1 MSFLHVRDSHYGV
14 PDVPTTFFV
23 SLSVLLCLLAAQTRA
38 KKYFALAA
46 AMAAYA
52 IATKW
57 NVWLVVIPLIIAVV
71 FSLRASP
78 LRAKGRAWASMLILL
93 ASFFF
98 IGFALGGF
106 QLMLKPGTYLEY
118 ALREAQAGEAG
129 GFGFWQ
135 IDTLPGWLFY
145 VKTLLY
151 GIGPVM
157 LALAAVGLARRT
169 LMVFK
174 TRDISSLV
182 LIAFPISYFLIMGA
196 TRHYF
201 ARYALPLVP
210 FAAVLSADVIMAMIT
225 RWQPG
230 RKRLVVGAAIG
241 IVVVSIIPPLVNSLQ
256 HDVLLSRTDTRT
268 IAKQWSEANISAGAK
283 IAIDWPFHGPP
294 LATADQHRPSSIT
307 YDVTWVGQTGLAEH
321 SLDWYRQQGYDYL
334 IASSF
339 IYNIPLLFPDQ
350 DAQRNSFYA
359 QLPQQTTLVQEF
371 YPNES
376 VSEPPFI
383 FDEIYGPAI
392 SLWQRDRPG
401 PTIKVY
407 RIQ

>member
-1 MSFLHVRDSHYGV
+1 
-14 PDVPTTFFV
+14 
-23 SLSVLLCLLAAQTRA
+23 
-38 KKYFALAA
+38 
-46 AMAAYA
+46 
-52 IATKW
+52 
-57 NVWLVVIPLIIAVV
+57 
-71 FSLRASP
+71 
-78 LRAKGRAWASMLILL
+78 MLILL
-93 ASFFF
+93 AIFFF

-157 LALAAVGLARRT
+157 LVLAALGLARRT

-210 FAAVLSADVIMAMIT
+210 FAAVLSADVIIATIT

-230 RKRLVVGAAIG
+230 RERLVVGAAIG
-241 IVVVSIIPPLVNSLQ
+241 IVVISIIPPLINSLQ

-268 IAKQWSEANISAGAK
+268 IAKQWIEANIPAGAK

-294 LATADQHRPSSIT
+294 LATADQHRPSNIT

-376 VSEPPFI
+376 GSEPPFI

-401 PTIKVY
+401 PIRTFEKPIFHVAHL
-407 RIQ
+407 R